1 VLAADGLMVASPIF
15 FYTVSAHLKLF
26 MDRCQSLW
34 VRKYWI
40 DQTPFDQKRFKRKG
54 LFLSAGAT
62 QGKRLFDG
70 TLLTMRYFFD
80 VFDAELHDTLLYRG
94 LDFQGDAQK
103 HPDYLSEA
111 REAGNA
117 FVKALKRD

>member
-1 VLAADGLMVASPIF
+1 MIASPIF
-15 FYTVSAHLKLF
+15 FYTVSAHLKQF

-40 DQTPFDQKRFKRKG
+40 DQTPFGRTAFRRKG

-62 QGKRLFDG
+62 HGKRLFDG
-70 TLLTMRYFFD
+70 TLLTMKYFFD
-80 VFDAELHDTLLYRG
+80 VFDAELYDTLLYRG

-103 HPDYLSEA
+103 HPDYLSGA
-111 REAGNA
+111 REAGTA
-117 FVKALKRD
+117 FVKALKKD